1 MLRPAVLFIET
12 RLKGAFIVDI
22 ERREDDRG
30 FFGRV
35 FCQKEFAHRGLEPNM
50 VQANAGGS
58 IRRGTVRGMHFQYP
72 PAIEA
77 KLVRCMSGA
86 ILDVIVDLRPESST
100 YLQHVAVEL
109 GGDSLRAL
117 YVPGRFAHGYQ
128 TLQDDTTIL
137 YHASAFYAPSAESGL
152 RYDDPQLA
160 IAWPLPV
167 SAISQKD
174 RNFEL
179 LGAIRDDLTA
189 RMSTQDA
196 PARAPVA
203 A

>member
-1 MLRPAVLFIET
+1 MLFTET

-22 ERREDDRG
+22 ERREDERG

-35 FCQKEFAHRGLEPNM
+35 FCQKEFGELGLEPNM
-50 VQANAGGS
+50 VQANAGGN

-86 ILDVIVDLRPESST
+86 ILDVIVDLRPESAT

-109 GGDSLRAL
+109 SSDSLRAL

-167 SAISQKD
+167 SAISRKD
-174 RNFEL
+174 RDFQL
-179 LGAIRDDLTA
+179 LDDIRDDLTA
-189 RMSTQDA
+189 RMSTRDI
-196 PARAPVA
+196 PAAAAVA

>member
-1 MLRPAVLFIET
+1 MLFTET

-35 FCQKEFAHRGLEPNM
+35 FCQKEFAHHGLEPYL

-58 IRRGTVRGMHFQYP
+58 TRRGTVRGMHFQYP

-109 GGDSLRAL
+109 GSDSLRAL

-179 LGAIRDDLTA
+179 LGDIRGELTA

>member
-1 MLRPAVLFIET
+1 MLFTET

-22 ERREDDRG
+22 KRREDDRG

-35 FCQKEFAHRGLEPNM
+35 FCQREFEDLGLDPNM

-58 IRRGTVRGMHFQYP
+58 IRRGTVRGLHFQYP
-72 PAIEA
+72 LAVEA

-109 GGDSLRAL
+109 SSDSLRAL

-128 TLQDDTTIL
+128 TLQDNTIIL
-137 YHASAFYAPSAESGL
+137 YHASALYAPNAESGL
-152 RYDDPQLA
+152 RYDDPQLG
-160 IAWPLPV
+160 IEWPLPV

-174 RNFEL
+174 RDFQL
-179 LGAIRDDLTA
+179 LDDIRGDLTA
-189 RMSTQDA
+189 RMSTQHI
-196 PARAPVA
+196 PAAAAVA